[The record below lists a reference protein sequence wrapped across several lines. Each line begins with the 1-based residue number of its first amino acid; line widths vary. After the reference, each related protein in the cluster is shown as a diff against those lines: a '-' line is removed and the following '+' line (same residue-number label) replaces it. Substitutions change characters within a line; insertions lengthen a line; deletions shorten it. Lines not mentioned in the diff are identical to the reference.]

1 MWKESSGLLTLV
13 LGGVLF
19 GQVEVLDL
27 TKRVLPPDRRWGVV
41 EVSHSGAREP
51 VPPLD
56 LSLILPQEV
65 YRFDDEFVFEVAI
78 KNITGVPFPIPWEP
92 DWTKIVPEEKPD
104 RLPEGYRSAALFLSA
119 GPAEQKVNLV
129 AFGLEGSEEVGGSI
143 RVLAPG
149 ETVRIR
155 AKGNWSRL
163 TRSVQTD
170 LSPVKVS
177 LWAEWAYFYGMRQT
191 LAATEGVQW
200 KTRACSEPQEV
211 TVEP

>member
-27 TKRVLPPDRRWGVV
+27 TKRVLLPDRRWSMV
-41 EVSHSGAREP
+41 EVFHSSAREP

-92 DWTKIVPEEKPD
+92 DWTKIVPEEKPA
-104 RLPEGYRSAALFLSA
+104 RLPEGYRSATLFLNA
-119 GPAEQKVNLV
+119 GPAEQEVDLV
-129 AFGLEGSEEVGGSI
+129 AFGLDGSEEVGGSI

-163 TRSVQTD
+163 TRSPQTD

-177 LWAEWAYFYGMRQT
+177 LWAEWVYFYGMRQT

-200 KTRACSEPQEV
+200 ETGACSEPQEV